1 MEKCLLGDKPFVG
14 NKGGY
19 RMSNYRRDKQ
29 GKRTVFH
36 RQTLPGAVPG
46 TLEVDPGAPFPKI
59 HVIGF
64 SADRMEEKQVTDLT
78 ELPAFLET
86 WPVTWV
92 NVDGIGDSATLLAL
106 ADIFQIHKLALEDVV
121 HVHQRSKV
129 DEYDNNLFIVARMA
143 SYVGNKLETE
153 QLSIFL
159 GDGYI
164 MTFQEREGDCLD
176 PVRDRVR
183 KGKGRIRHSGAD
195 YLAYAILDAVVDA
208 WFPVLE
214 DFGEVLESL
223 EESILKKPDSPTI
236 SSIHRVKRDLLEV
249 RRTVWP
255 TRETLNSLMREDDF
269 IQADIHLYLRDCYDH
284 VIQIIDMI
292 ESYRDMASG
301 LMEFY
306 LSSVSNRMNEVMKV
320 LTIIATI
327 FIPLTFMAGI
337 YGMNFNPEVSPWNM
351 PELNW
356 KYGYPVF
363 WVLMIGVG
371 GIMVL
376 FFRRRGWLGSPK
388 SKGRG
393 EG

>member
-1 MEKCLLGDKPFVG
+1 MG
-14 NKGGY
+14 NHRKNG
-19 RMSNYRRDKQ
+19 K
-29 GKRTVFH
+29 GKRAVFR

-46 TLEVDPGAPFPKI
+46 TLEIDPGAPFPKI

-64 SADRMEEKQVTDLT
+64 SPDTIEEKEVTDT
-78 ELPAFLET
+78 AELPTFLET

-92 NVDGIGDSATLLAL
+92 NIDGIGDSATLLAL
-106 ADIFQIHKLALEDVV
+106 AEIFQIHKLALEDVV

-129 DEYDNNLFIVARMA
+129 DEYDNNLFVVARMA
-143 SYVGNKLETE
+143 SFVNEELETE

-164 MTFQEREGDCLD
+164 VTFQEREGDCLE
-176 PVRDRVR
+176 PVRDRIR
-183 KGKGRIRHSGAD
+183 KGKGRIRRSGAD

-214 DFGEVLESL
+214 DYGETLQRLED
-223 EESILKKPDSPTI
+223 SILEKPDSPTI

-255 TRETLNSLMREDDF
+255 TRETVNSLMRESDF
-269 IQADIHLYLRDCYDH
+269 IQPDTHLYLRDCYDH
-284 VIQIIDMI
+284 VIQIIDMV

-306 LSSVSNRMNEVMKV
+306 LSSVSNRMNEIMKV

-327 FIPLTFMAGI
+327 FIPLTFIAGI
-337 YGMNFNPEVSPWNM
+337 YGMNFNPEASPWNM

-356 KYGYPVF
+356 RYGYLFF
-363 WVLMIGVG
+363 WVIMAVIGG
-371 GIMVL
+371 AMAL
-376 FFRRRGWLGSPK
+376 FFRRRGWLGSP
-388 SKGRG
+388 GRKRDRDN
-393 EG
+393 